1 MAKVIGFDPKSLKQ
15 FTCYDC
21 GAIVEYNKFEARLQY
36 SDSGQKLTD
45 EGTRIIGLTCP
56 TVTLFIGLIHE
67 SKNSLDC
74 T

>member
-21 GAIVEYNKFEARLQY
+21 AAIVEYSKFEEQYQY

-45 EGTRIIGLTCP
+45 EGTHIMGLQCP
-56 TVTLFIGLIHE
+56 NCYEFNRT
-67 SKNSLDC
+67 NP
-74 T
+74 